1 MGGCVKST
9 VCGGVGPE
17 AMTVAVAIET
27 GKEVP
32 VCTEPPGCIFVW
44 TTGIG
49 AI

>member
-1 MGGCVKST
+1 MP
-9 VCGGVGPE
+9 PE

-27 GKEVP
+27 GKEAA
-32 VCTEPPGCIFVW
+32 GCALRAGWTLVW